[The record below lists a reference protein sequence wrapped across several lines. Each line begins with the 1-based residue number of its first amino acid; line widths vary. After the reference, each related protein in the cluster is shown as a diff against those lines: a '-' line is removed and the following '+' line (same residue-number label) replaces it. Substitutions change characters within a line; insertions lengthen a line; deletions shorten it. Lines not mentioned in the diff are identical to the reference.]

1 MQIALQKAG
10 ITTFKT
16 VRNVYNEKNSSIFK
30 QLMVTINNELLSC
43 NFFFL
48 IFSSLFLL

>member
-16 VRNVYNEKNSSIFK
+16 VRNVYNEKNYLFF
-30 QLMVTINNELLSC
+30 NN
-43 NFFFL
+43 
-48 IFSSLFLL
+48 